1 MLRLSGPEGGDAMK
15 TALGDR
21 AGRRQFLQAL
31 GLGGTSALFG
41 LQPASAAAEPP
52 PETTR
57 IRLHDA
63 PIACFAPSYVA
74 GELLGAEG
82 FTDIQFVKTPL
93 AEGPDGALAE
103 GKVDFIMNDPPGHL
117 MSLDTGAPIVML
129 AGIHSGCWELF
140 GNESVHSLHDLKG
153 KKVAAPQKSSR
164 KEFVAAMVASV
175 GLDPERDIVWV
186 DHEPEESMRLF
197 AQGKIDAFMGFA
209 PEPQELRARG
219 IGHVVLNTMTDR
231 PWSQYFCCLAATN
244 RTFLSRYPVA
254 TKRALRAMIKATE
267 LCIADPERASRIMVD
282 RGVSKKYEYVLQ
294 AVREI
299 GYRNWRIYDA
309 EDTVRFWALRLRE
322 AGVIGLSPKKVIAEA
337 TDWRFI
343 SELKR
348 ELKA

>member
-1 MLRLSGPEGGDAMK
+1 MDAAMH
-15 TALGDR
+15 DR
-21 AGRRQFLQAL
+21 SMRRHLVQAL
-31 GLGGTSALFG
+31 GLGGTAALLGLRPQSAR
-41 LQPASAAAEPP
+41 AEPP

-82 FTDIQFVKTPL
+82 FTDIRFVKTPL

-117 MSLDTGAPIVML
+117 MSLNTGAPIVIL

-140 GNESVHSLHDLKG
+140 GSESVHALRDLKG
-153 KKVAAPQKSSR
+153 RKVAAPQKSSR

-175 GLDPERDIVWV
+175 GLNPDRDIVWV

-197 AQGKIDAFMGFA
+197 EQGKVDAFMGFA

-219 IGHVVLNTMTDR
+219 IGHVVLNTQTDR

-244 RTFLSRYPVA
+244 RDFLSRYPIA

-267 LCIADPERASRIMVD
+267 LCMNEPERAARIVVQ

-299 GYRNWRIYDA
+299 GYRNWRIFEA

-322 AGVIGLSPKKVIAEA
+322 AGVISLSPKGVVAQH
-337 TDWRFI
+337 TDWRFVDEI
-343 SELKR
+343 KR

>member
-1 MLRLSGPEGGDAMK
+1 MK
-15 TALGDR
+15 TASQDR
-21 AGRRQFLQAL
+21 ASRRQLLRAL
-31 GLGGTSALFG
+31 GLGGTAALLG
-41 LQPASAAAEPP
+41 LRPGAAAAEPP
-52 PETTR
+52 PEITR

-117 MSLDTGAPIVML
+117 MSLDTGAPIVIL

-140 GNESVHSLHDLKG
+140 GNESIRSLRDLKG

-164 KEFVAAMVASV
+164 KEFVRAMVASV

-186 DHEPEESMRLF
+186 DLEPEESMRLF

-219 IGHVVLNTMTDR
+219 IGHVVLNTLTDR

-244 RTFLSRYPVA
+244 RAFLTRYPVA

-267 LCIADPERASRIMVD
+267 LCMADPERAARIMVD

-294 AVREI
+294 AVQEI
-299 GYRNWRIYDA
+299 GYRNWRIFDA

-322 AGVIGLSPKKVIAEA
+322 AGVIGLSPKSVVAQN

-343 SELKR
+343 NEIKR